1 MLCVLLRRGICIEVL
16 AVTLLVL
23 TSQVAADRHAPKD
36 FLWQAKAE
44 CHFVNGTQHVRL
56 VHRHFYNRQETARF
70 DSDSAVG
77 EYVAVSELG
86 RREAEYWNS
95 QKEILEQR
103 RAEVDTVCRHNYE
116 ILERFLVPRRAEP
129 DVIVYP
135 SKLTPLGHHNLLVCS
150 VTGFYPGDIEVKW
163 FLNGQEETAGVVSTG
178 LVSNGDWTYQM
189 LVMLEMTPKHGDVY
203 TCQVEH
209 SSLQKPVV
217 FNWKAQS
224 ESAQSKMLS
233 GVGGLVL
240 GLIFFGVGLI
250 VHKRSQ
256 KGNRGSQPAGKIHVP
271 RWGQN
276 SHSCSVC
283 PVGPEAKKRLG
294 GP

>member
-1 MLCVLLRRGICIEVL
+1 MLFVSLSRGIWTEVL
-16 AVTLLVL
+16 AVTLLAL
-23 TSQVAADRHAPKD
+23 NSQVVAGRYAPQLFMKQ
-36 FLWQAKAE
+36 FKGE
-44 CHFVNGTQHVRL
+44 CHFVNGMQQVRY
-56 VHRHFYNRQETARF
+56 VHRSIYNREEIVRF
-70 DSDSAVG
+70 DSAVG

-86 RREAEYWNS
+86 RPEAEAWNKQKELLEDEREA
-95 QKEILEQR
+95 
-103 RAEVDTVCRHNYE
+103 VDSYCRYNYRVIE
-116 ILERFLVPRRAEP
+116 PFSGPRRVQPE
-129 DVIVYP
+129 VIVYP
-135 SKLTPLGHHNLLVCS
+135 SKLAPLGHHNLLVCS
-150 VTGFYPGDIEVKW
+150 VTGFYPGDIEVRW

-209 SSLQKPVV
+209 SSLQRPVILD
-217 FNWKAQS
+217 WKAQS

-256 KGNRGSQPAGKIHVP
+256 KGNRGSRPTALL
-271 RWGQN
+271 
-276 SHSCSVC
+276 S
-283 PVGPEAKKRLG
+283 
-294 GP
+294 